1 MNGKQEKKIRA
12 KAKAI
17 TVDWLKSLMNKEEA
31 DKITIKNYANKMP
44 RQTHFLLEGTI
55 YLNSFHL
62 KWVVKRIKKLLKHK
76 PLMDICL
83 EDLNGN

>member
-1 MNGKQEKKIRA
+1 MSGKQEKKIRA
-12 KAKAI
+12 RAKAI
-17 TVDWLKSLMNKEEA
+17 TIDWLKSLVNKEEA
-31 DKITIKNYANKMP
+31 DKITLENYANKMP